1 MDKKRHGMPPSTL
14 YLQSTAERR
23 DHLIGR
29 IDKMLGGYERQGACL
44 SAWQS
49 DRLTSA
55 IDLVTEGLLDL
66 ATSELDA
73 LAERP
78 ASTDTGGRMP
88 ITGVSSSAQGEGP
101 LTLSQLRIKSSNLCP
116 SSASSNSV

>member
-1 MDKKRHGMPPSTL
+1 MPPSTL

-29 IDKMLGGYERQGACL
+29 IDKMLGGYERQGTFFN
-44 SAWQS
+44 AWQS

-55 IDLVTEGLLDL
+55 IDLVAEGLLDL
-66 ATSELDA
+66 AMSELDA
-73 LAERP
+73 LTEWQ
-78 ASTDTGGRMP
+78 ASTDKGGRMP

-101 LTLSQLRIKSSNLCP
+101 LTLSQLRTKSRNLGS
-116 SSASSNSV
+116 SSANSNSV